1 MKYLNMTL
9 VVVLALS
16 FTTNAQA
23 DFADPVIFSTKI
35 RVSIIGHT
43 GQDPVNRSFAEEL
56 TISIPTFK
64 SKFVQQIMKS
74 GLSPFLVSDVTQSNN
89 WSSRFT
95 SRQDLEFNQQLYVI
109 NELERQQ
116 YDSQSVLHLLP
127 SNNLPAPPAF
137 LLVVAGLV
145 TRSRRK

>member
-16 FTTNAQA
+16 FTTNAKA

-95 SRQDLEFNQQLYVI
+95 SRQDWNLTNNCMSSMNWKDNSTILNRFFICYQATTF
-109 NELERQQ
+109 
-116 YDSQSVLHLLP
+116 LLP
-127 SNNLPAPPAF
+127 LHF
-137 LLVVAGLV
+137 YWW
-145 TRSRRK
+145 